1 MNLKANVKM
10 CIKVDVQIQVLR
22 LVDKNPKEAKQ
33 GGLYGKFK
41 ISS

>member
-22 LVDKNPKEAKQ
+22 LVDKNPKEAK
-33 GGLYGKFK
+33 
-41 ISS
+41 